1 MEEEA
6 NTNTNTNTKEEL
18 IANIKEWIKI
28 DNELIKIKL
37 DVKEKTNKKKQLTES
52 LVKIMKINNIDCF
65 DINGGSL
72 IFKQKKTKKNIS
84 GKYLLKQLEEYFKE
98 QTDLAKEITK
108 HVLDNREEVIK
119 EEIKRK

>member
-6 NTNTNTNTKEEL
+6 NTNTNTKEEL

>member
-6 NTNTNTNTKEEL
+6 NTNTNTKEEL

-52 LVKIMKINNIDCF
+52 LVKIMKINNFNAI
-65 DINGGSL
+65 I
-72 IFKQKKTKKNIS
+72 I
-84 GKYLLKQLEEYFKE
+84 EES
-98 QTDLAKEITK
+98 
-108 HVLDNREEVIK
+108 
-119 EEIKRK
+119 